1 MAATAN
7 LKSKISLDSTEF
19 KAGIRRVKLTAA
31 AASRSIGKGFRKM
44 GAGLGKVAGMMIGL
58 VKSLAKLAALAA
70 TITFAAAIAG
80 AVVLSK
86 VLRGAISEAA
96 SYEQIKVTM
105 TAFLKDANKARDT
118 LAEINEFSVVTPFET
133 KGLQEA
139 TNKMLGAGIAGD
151 QVVDVLKEISAVSN
165 STEQV
170 GELADALSKGF
181 AKGKF
186 QTEELN
192 KFLERGINLMPE
204 LARVTGK
211 TGEELQKAV
220 QKGLKFDDVRSALAA
235 MSAEG
240 GLFFGVLGKQSTT
253 FNGLISTLISNWQAF
268 QTQLGKP
275 INDALKPLLIFAT
288 TKIQEMTAG
297 AESFGAAIGKRIA
310 NFTKLVEGVNFAGI
324 GQRIATAFNPSN
336 FSSSITKIGE
346 LMTSVMSDALRIS
359 LEYGYAVLRGL
370 LSAEG
375 LAFISDN
382 LLEIFKSLGQSLA
395 DILFNVFDFV
405 KDVFSKKS
413 TTTTQ
418 GSNES
423 DEDFKKRRQSEFADK
438 MDRQIK
444 SKKLPDEDGASNFIS
459 ALRAEL
465 GGVDIAFSDKTKS
478 LLKDITSNI
487 PEGVTSQAKVAER
500 SAAEKAQ
507 AQARAKRA
515 KRESDFD
522 KGIGAKS
529 AKHTPFEAM
538 GPSSSLAN
546 KAVPLP
552 GEFGSAFGTNG
563 PTGPMG
569 KFGSALGTNGATKMG
584 KFGSAFGTNG
594 ATGGLGAV
602 KRVGQK
608 GKDAVAKKEDSLVS
622 TNEHLTTQNALMQE
636 QITLLRE
643 GLGV

>member
-31 AASRSIGKGFRKM
+31 AASRSIGKGFRSM
-44 GAGLGKVAGMMIGL
+44 GAGLGKVAGMMAGL
-58 VKSLAKLAALAA
+58 AKSLAKFGAIVGA
-70 TITFAAAIAG
+70 ITFGAAIAG

-105 TAFLKDANKARDT
+105 TAFLKDADKARDT
-118 LAEINEFSVVTPFET
+118 LAEINDFSVVTPFET

-151 QVVDVLKEISAVSN
+151 QVVDVLKEISAVSK

-297 AESFGAAIGKRIA
+297 AESFGAAIGERIA
-310 NFTKLVEGVNFAGI
+310 NFTKLIEGIDFVGVGKRFIAGFNIANLKNLLISAFTVAGAYLGNQLIKAAIVSAEYMEILWTDKGTKIAQKIGAALKDAATTYVRTLLNPSQAIGVIAKGASAIGGAASDAGEAGASLSQKLEDGITSVLEKYDRNGDVFGI
-324 GQRIATAFNPSN
+324 GKATERLDEVLKNWGKEQNSNAAVQSDILEKQNQAKAKEGQRVADDARRKKLESTF
-336 FSSSITKIGE
+336 E
-346 LMTSVMSDALRIS
+346 LSDA
-359 LEYGYAVLRGL
+359 AKKQ
-370 LSAEG
+370 AE
-375 LAFISDN
+375 S
-382 LLEIFKSLGQSLA
+382 
-395 DILFNVFDFV
+395 
-405 KDVFSKKS
+405 
-413 TTTTQ
+413 
-418 GSNES
+418 
-423 DEDFKKRRQSEFADK
+423 
-438 MDRQIK
+438 
-444 SKKLPDEDGASNFIS
+444 
-459 ALRAEL
+459 
-465 GGVDIAFSDKTKS
+465 
-478 LLKDITSNI
+478 
-487 PEGVTSQAKVAER
+487 
-500 SAAEKAQ
+500 
-507 AQARAKRA
+507 RAKRA

-522 KGIGAKS
+522 KGVGAKHATLPKS
-529 AKHTPFEAM
+529 FEAF
-538 GPSSSLAN
+538 GPPSSLAN
-546 KAVPLP
+546 KLP
-552 GEFGSAFGTNG
+552 SLT
-563 PTGPMG
+563 
-569 KFGSALGTNGATKMG
+569 G
-584 KFGSAFGTNG
+584 KFGSAFGSNG
-594 ATGGLGAV
+594 AKGGLRTGGLGDV
-602 KRVGQK
+602 RRVGQK
-608 GKDAVAKKEDSLVS
+608 GREAAAKKEDSLVS
-622 TNEHLTTQNALMQE
+622 TNEHLTTQNGLMQE
-636 QITLLRE
+636 QIALLRE